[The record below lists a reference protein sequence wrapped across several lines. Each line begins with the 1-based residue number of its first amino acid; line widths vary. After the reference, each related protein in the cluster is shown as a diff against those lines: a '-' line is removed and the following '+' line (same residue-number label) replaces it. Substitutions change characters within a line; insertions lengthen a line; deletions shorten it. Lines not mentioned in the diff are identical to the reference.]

1 MSSLISKLESPE
13 ASSTPVVKQR
23 RRGDA
28 LIRINRICSTRAE
41 DDGSFE
47 AALDALRGRQGPLSR
62 RVQDG
67 AEPGAEIGAP
77 VGAEAVGDLAIGGAG
92 TEIPFAPVVGGG
104 SSRLV
109 TKLNGW
115 RRTLA

>member
-13 ASSTPVVKQR
+13 VSSPPAVKQH

-28 LIRINRICSTRAE
+28 LIRINRNCSTRAE

-47 AALDALRGRQGPLSR
+47 AALAALNGRPGPSSR

-67 AEPGAEIGAP
+67 AAPGAEIGAP
-77 VGAEAVGDLAIGGAG
+77 VGAEAVGDLTKRGAG
-92 TEIPFAPVVGGG
+92 TEIPVAPVVGGG
-104 SSRLV
+104 RSRLV
-109 TKLNGW
+109 RKLNGW